1 MSDERPPV
9 ESARRDELL
18 EAIYA
23 YAAGRGLAELSLRP
37 MATEIGSSPRVLLYL
52 FGSKDGLVRALL
64 ARARA
69 DELELLGEIRRTGE
83 PPIGLDVAV
92 DRTWSWLAAPEHRG
106 LLCLWVEAYARSL
119 TEPDGPW
126 AGFATQ
132 SVADWLA
139 VFARCQPPRT
149 RRTKAALTARTT
161 ALALVRGALLDLLA
175 TGDVIRSGAAVH
187 TWCESMRPALR
198 GWKAR
203 TSGTT

>member
-23 YAAGRGLAELSLRP
+23 YAAGRGLADLSLRP
-37 MATEIGSSPRVLLYL
+37 MATAVGSSPRVLLYL

-69 DELELLGEIRRTGE
+69 DELELLGEVRRPGE

-106 LLCLWVEAYARSL
+106 LLCLWVEAYGRSL
-119 TEPDGPW
+119 TEPDGAW
-126 AGFATQ
+126 AGFAAQ

-139 VFARCQPPRT
+139 VLEGCQPPRA
-149 RRTKAALTARTT
+149 RRTKAGLTARTT

-175 TGDVIRSGAAVH
+175 TGDVHRSGAAVR
-187 TWCESMRPALR
+187 TWCESMRPP
-198 GWKAR
+198 
-203 TSGTT
+203 